1 MGNKEEDEESPFKSS
16 TFNVLDAL
24 FVLISMGLIVADLV
38 TDLIVTCKY
47 FVGGD
52 VVWGALTLSFVV
64 IPSIILQVFSIR
76 WYLVDD
82 DMSSL
87 KWITHI
93 LQFGP
98 LHRYVILFST
108 GIEARQTRDPLDF
121 ERLFYQQ
128 SDVCMLRLFE
138 SFMESAPQVVLQLY
152 IMVATQD
159 ENFWTGTSA
168 AVSLFSLCWALGAY
182 SRAHRKVRRDKKIV
196 SWPGLVLQTIWRI
209 GMISS
214 RVMALVLFASVF
226 KAYIFL
232 AVGIHWIGMLVWVHL
247 QKTDFC
253 TNPLEERLF
262 NCVVATIYVFCFFN
276 LKEGKSRKRVL
287 VFYFTM
293 FVENTVLLL
302 VWFNFRTVG
311 EWYNVAGFTIVFGGY
326 GIGVASMVLYY
337 RYLHPRNDFTLCGP
351 KPEKE
356 PSGSLNTTPSMSP
369 SSSHAVL
376 FSPELYCHGHSTSP
390 TQHSD
395 VNHNDDAN
403 SPLAVP
409 LSQTSITINKEDGP
423 PQRSS
428 QVKGQD
434 HVMGNGD
441 FRKSKSESC
450 MCYNEEK
457 SVTVHLDKSNA
468 GKASALMNASQL
480 PSFRCDVSGF
490 EVDLVQQYDDWRDH
504 SRLTNHSLVSA
515 GTKSGN
521 MSQSLG
527 SVLDKNHLSNE
538 PSSDISRMHVEPI
551 PFSPDLQQMP
561 EITDSPNK
569 IMTAYE
575 AQQIYDSILGIRRHD
590 HPGRNSKRK
599 LKFDD
604 PSKMP
609 GKTQLK
615 TSDAMLHGKPVQNVI
630 DSSAY
635 CNMGAQRVTVTS
647 KYVKDGL
654 SVGDVCR
661 SRTVIESRA
670 LPSIST
676 KDRHMSRE
684 QNLKIRSHHS
694 QSDMVETEC
703 KLIHAS
709 DDVKNDSETL
719 NFQHLKTDMP
729 RDFERTKPLQDSK
742 DNQVVNKE
750 CFQNQEKP
758 SIPIVYENSALD
770 HKTDIHVVSTGLR
783 AALEKDLLKAKEK
796 VGTRIDYMTYK
807 SDMLDKGSNKTMP
820 VLGCKITS
828 HVVHDEMPTGNHNKG
843 IAVDPTE
850 SECFVHEITSQDLQC
865 TASLLTSNSKTKED
879 HNIIGK
885 HTSSLDCKNTDKLSL
900 GRENKMNQQ
909 QKGYN
914 IDLCE
919 TDIPKEQCTS
929 TCSCRSSSPL
939 SSKADNVVTSCSSLS
954 GKDSPVVTGE
964 GGLGGVGNGFQVR
977 SPAGKNNLKRVRS
990 LKGSVP
996 SDTGPQGSSL
1006 TKGNS
1011 SKDCSDKEHE
1021 NRQEK
1026 TPIANLKGKLKRA
1039 LSIKSRGLS
1048 ENKTESSPSISRHLD
1063 LEPHPSDNHSLE
1075 KALDTVHADKENPN
1089 LGIDK
1094 PLGHVGERVEVEKP
1108 VLVDKQQNKKGVIL
1122 HPKTLN
1128 GFSQGIAN
1136 HSPKIMG
1143 GGTPTS
1149 SPTTLSS
1156 SRCNES
1162 RAYAPVLRAKN
1173 TSPQKNTDNP
1183 VMYSRS
1189 LQKTGTYHISP
1200 VKGSQVG
1207 KENRGFQQGTVKGT
1221 VSRLKQEKLG
1231 SSTGKKPP
1239 RRSLDRI
1246 PTNLVAANVAHFDS
1260 PSK

>member
-24 FVLISMGLIVADLV
+24 FVLISMGLLVADLV

-52 VVWGALTLSFVV
+52 VVWGALTLGFVV

-93 LQFGP
+93 FQFGP

-108 GIEARQTRDPLDF
+108 GIEARQTGDPLDF

-226 KAYIFL
+226 KAFIFL

-253 TNPLEERLF
+253 TNALEERLF

-326 GIGVASMVLYY
+326 GIGVVSMVLYY

-356 PSGSLNTTPSMSP
+356 PSGSVNTTPSTSP

-390 TQHSD
+390 TRHSD

-403 SPLAVP
+403 SPLALP
-409 LSQTSITINKEDGP
+409 LSQTSININKEDGP
-423 PQRSS
+423 PQRSR
-428 QVKGQD
+428 QVEGQD
-434 HVMGNGD
+434 FVMGNGD

-450 MCYNEEK
+450 MCYSEEK

-468 GKASALMNASQL
+468 RNASVLMNASQL

-527 SVLDKNHLSNE
+527 SVLDKNHLSNG
-538 PSSDISRMHVEPI
+538 PSSDTSRMHVDPI

-604 PSKMP
+604 SGKMP
-609 GKTQLK
+609 GKTQSK
-615 TSDAMLHGKPVQNVI
+615 TSDAVLHGKPVQNVI

-635 CNMGAQRVTVTS
+635 CNTGPQRVTVTS

-654 SVGDVCR
+654 SVEDACR
-661 SRTVIESRA
+661 SRTVIESHA
-670 LPSIST
+670 LPSINT

-684 QNLKIRSHHS
+684 RNLKIRSHHS
-694 QSDMVETEC
+694 QSDMVETEG
-703 KLIHAS
+703 KPIHAS

-729 RDFERTKPLQDSK
+729 RDFESTKPLQDSK
-742 DNQVVNKE
+742 DNQVINKE
-750 CFQNQEKP
+750 CFQNQNKP
-758 SIPIVYENSALD
+758 SIPIVDENSAIDLKAD
-770 HKTDIHVVSTGLR
+770 NHIVSTGLR
-783 AALEKDLLKAKEK
+783 AALEKDLLKEK

-807 SDMLDKGSNKTMP
+807 CDMLDEGSDKTMP
-820 VLGCKITS
+820 VLGCKMTS
-828 HVVHDEMPTGNHNKG
+828 LIVHDEMPFGNHDKG

-850 SECFVHEITSQDLQC
+850 SECFVHDKTSQDLQC
-865 TASLLTSNSKTKED
+865 TTSTSLLTSNNKTKED
-879 HNIIGK
+879 HNINGK
-885 HTSSLDCKNTDKLSL
+885 HTSSLDCKNTDKLGL
-900 GRENKMNQQ
+900 GKENKMF

-914 IDLCE
+914 RDLCE
-919 TDIPKEQCTS
+919 TDIPKEQCTRVIS
-929 TCSCRSSSPL
+929 SCRSSSSL
-939 SSKADNVVTSCSSLS
+939 SKADNVGTSCPSLS
-954 GKDSPVVTGE
+954 GKDSPLVTGK
-964 GGLGGVGNGFQVR
+964 GGRGGFGNGFQGR
-977 SPAGKNNLKRVRS
+977 SPAGKTNLKRVRS

-996 SDTGPQGSSL
+996 PDAGPEGSSL
-1006 TKGNS
+1006 TKGDS
-1011 SKDCSDKEHE
+1011 IKDCSDKEHG

-1063 LEPHPSDNHSLE
+1063 LEPHPSDNHNTE
-1075 KALDTVHADKENPN
+1075 KAVDTVEIENPKF
-1089 LGIDK
+1089 GIDK
-1094 PLGHVGERVEVEKP
+1094 ALGHVGERAEVEKP

-1122 HPKTLN
+1122 HPKTFN
-1128 GFSQGIAN
+1128 GFSQDIAN

-1143 GGTPTS
+1143 DGTSTS

-1156 SRCNES
+1156 SRCNEK
-1162 RAYAPVLRAKN
+1162 RAYAPVLRTKN
-1173 TSPQKNTDNP
+1173 TSPQKNTENSP
-1183 VMYSRS
+1183 MYSRS
-1189 LQKTGTYHISP
+1189 LQKTGKYHISP
-1200 VKGSQVG
+1200 VKGSQVVG

-1260 PSK
+1260 PNK